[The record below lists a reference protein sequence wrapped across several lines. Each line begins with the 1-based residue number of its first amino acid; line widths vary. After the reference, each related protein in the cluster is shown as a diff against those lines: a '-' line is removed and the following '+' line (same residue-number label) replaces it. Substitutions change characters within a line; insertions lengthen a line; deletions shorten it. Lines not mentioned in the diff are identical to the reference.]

1 MSTKEMKHVEF
12 YECEVCGN
20 VMVKLVDGG
29 VTPDCC
35 GAAMK
40 RVKPKS
46 GDAGREKHTPIVLV
60 NGERVTVTVGEVA
73 HPMEEDHFI
82 GFAVLENGRGFDVKE
97 LQTNGY
103 PVAQFLLNEDEEAG
117 RVYAWCNK
125 HGLWEAAKREL

>member
-1 MSTKEMKHVEF
+1 MSAKEMKHVEF
-12 YECEVCGN
+12 YECEACGN

-73 HPMEEDHFI
+73 HPMEENHFI

>member
-1 MSTKEMKHVEF
+1 MSAKEMKHVEF

-40 RVKPKS
+40 RVKPNS

>member
-1 MSTKEMKHVEF
+1 MSAKEMKHVEF